1 MRLPKKPSFPPAL
14 LHPSRFKVPTALRLA
29 FALYNPA
36 LRMQRH
42 NTHRLHPRNS
52 NLALPQFVGHGWR
65 MVNFRKELRAIRGK
79 LQEAGWSTQDWA
91 SDADIAHSTL
101 WRILDRA
108 QTPSLP
114 TYLALLK
121 SADRMIG
128 EKKIASAQK

>member
-1 MRLPKKPSFPPAL
+1 MFAGTCEDSRTKPLNES
-14 LHPSRFKVPTALRLA
+14 
-29 FALYNPA
+29 
-36 LRMQRH
+36 
-42 NTHRLHPRNS
+42 LHPRNS
-52 NLALPQFVGHGWR
+52 KLALPQFVGHGWR
-65 MVNFRKELRAIRGK
+65 MANFRKELRAIRGK

-121 SADRMIG
+121 SADKMIG
-128 EKKIASAQK
+128 EKKIASAQNSCCVRAMNR

>member
-1 MRLPKKPSFPPAL
+1 
-14 LHPSRFKVPTALRLA
+14 
-29 FALYNPA
+29 
-36 LRMQRH
+36 MQRD
-42 NTHRLHPRNS
+42 NTYPLHPRNS

-65 MVNFRKELRAIRGK
+65 MVNIKRGLRTKREAMKEKGVDLAQQVAAFSRYCKTDFKRELRAIRGK
-79 LQEAGWSTQDWA
+79 LQEAGWSMQDWA

-121 SADRMIG
+121 SADKMIG

>member
-1 MRLPKKPSFPPAL
+1 
-14 LHPSRFKVPTALRLA
+14 
-29 FALYNPA
+29 
-36 LRMQRH
+36 
-42 NTHRLHPRNS
+42 
-52 NLALPQFVGHGWR
+52 

-128 EKKIASAQK
+128 EKKIASAQNSCCVRAMNR